1 VAADAGNGAFA
12 FPPMNWPEF
21 QHEAMA
27 TAFAIVIADH
37 PADYA
42 AQAAAAA
49 FRELDR
55 LERELSRFVESS
67 DVARANRLGYGQA
80 ITIGDDTLQ
89 CLLLACEVT
98 AATDRAFDVA
108 YASERAPEQ
117 PNDAP
122 VFTID
127 PESHRLV
134 SRAVRLQLDLG
145 AIGKGYA
152 LDCLATVLQDWGIT
166 TACLH
171 GGGSTV
177 LALAAPSGWAGWPVG
192 VGQGTNRRTF
202 TLTHCALSGSGTA
215 VKGNHLFD
223 PRSEAIAARTDRVW
237 AFASGAGLSD
247 ALSTAFFV
255 MSDAQIALFCAAHS
269 EVGAISAIANGGI
282 VFHGA
287 ARNLAETGRLE
298 ESEVKGVRS

>member
-1 VAADAGNGAFA
+1 
-12 FPPMNWPEF
+12 MNWPEF

-37 PADYA
+37 PPDYA

-55 LERELSRFVESS
+55 LEGELSRFVESS
-67 DVARANRLGYGQA
+67 DIARANRLVCGEA

-89 CLLLACEVT
+89 CLLLACEVA

-108 YASERAPEQ
+108 YTSERQ
-117 PNDAP
+117 PGQVNDAP
-122 VFTID
+122 VFTVD
-127 PESHRLV
+127 PESHRLI
-134 SRAVRLQLDLG
+134 SHAFRLQLDLG

-152 LDCLATVLQDWGIT
+152 LDCLATVLQEWGIT

-177 LALAAPSGWAGWPVG
+177 LALAPPSGLTGWPVA
-192 VGQGTNRRTF
+192 VGEGTNRRSL
-202 TLTHCALSGSGTA
+202 TLTHRALSGSGTA

-223 PRSEAIAARTDRVW
+223 PRSQSVAVRIDRVW
-237 AFASGAGLSD
+237 ALAQGAGLSD

-255 MSDAQIALFCAAHS
+255 MSDAQVASFCAAHP
-269 EVGAISAIANGGI
+269 EVDAIIAVADGKI
-282 VFHGA
+282 VTHGA
-287 ARNLAETGRLE
+287 RENLIQTGDP
-298 ESEVKGVRS
+298 SP